1 MPESIRWTIKV
12 SPDTDLSLR
21 TFLGAKGMKKGDI
34 SRFVEDAVRWR
45 MLDRTVQGIKDRN
58 QDIPPADLD
67 TIIDRAVSTVR
78 ASRAIRPKSRPRA
91 RR

>member
-45 MLDRTVQGIKDRN
+45 MLDRTVQGIKNRN
-58 QDIPPADLD
+58 QDIPSTDLD
-67 TIIDRAVSTVR
+67 SIIDRAVSSVR
-78 ASRAIRPKSRPRA
+78 ASRAIRPKTRPRV